1 MSKFQL
7 QPSIRR
13 PFMTFLNLTPTE
25 WEQIIISAVIV
36 LTAAVLARPVLT
48 FILDKLIAR
57 LTRFTKS
64 TLDNLIIEAIR
75 PPLYWLVILLA
86 LEAALKRLDFLPS
99 SFQSDLAGV
108 TYVLYSLLV
117 LAALW
122 RVINAFAQWYAQDIA
137 EKTDTP
143 LDNQMVPF
151 VRRILLI
158 LLVVIVAIIVLG
170 HFEVEISGLVTTL
183 GIGSLAV
190 ALAAQ
195 AALSDTISGF
205 IIMADRPF
213 RIGDRIEILEL
224 GTWGDVEDIGLRST
238 RIRTRDNRM
247 VIVPNSVVGK
257 SLVVNYAYPNTEYR
271 IEIHVGV
278 AYGTDLEHAR
288 KTLVDAVSQVDGVDP
303 AHPVE
308 ALFLEFGDSALV
320 FRVRWWLDSYVDTR
334 RMFDKVNTAMYIA
347 LRQAGIEMPF
357 PQRDVHL
364 KFQEPQVERFEKA
377 LAR

>member
-1 MSKFQL
+1 
-7 QPSIRR
+7 
-13 PFMTFLNLTPTE
+13 MTFLNLTPTE
-25 WEQIIISAVIV
+25 WEQNIISAVIV